1 VTQDEFEALI
11 AQGVDPDDIDRPGGL
26 NLGGLPNVGGGL
38 PGNRNR
44 MQQDAV
50 RNLQQAPPQDAPEA
64 PQQAPRRAF
73 DMQPYSTGHSGYEP
87 LEGHPSNDLGGM
99 IDRVTGAIRRENYSR
114 VVQAREAQAQQHE
127 RDVIAMQQDALLQ
140 RLAAEQLE
148 RERDRILQKQLTT
161 GVTTSVFD
169 GGWQDV

>member
-1 VTQDEFEALI
+1 MFLDEFD
-11 AQGVDPDDIDRPGGL
+11 GVDELDAQLLKQQKREQERQL
-26 NLGGLPNVGGGL
+26 RM
-38 PGNRNR
+38 RNG
-44 MQQDAV
+44 QAPPQDAPE
-50 RNLQQAPPQDAPEA
+50 APQDAPEA
-64 PQQAPRRAF
+64 PQQAPREAF
-73 DMQPYSTGHSGYEP
+73 GMHAYSTGHSGYEP
-87 LEGHPSNDLGGM
+87 SEGHPSNDLGGM

-114 VVQAREAQAQQHE
+114 VVQAREAQARQHE

-140 RLAAEQLE
+140 RLAAEQRE

>member
-1 VTQDEFEALI
+1 MFLDEFD
-11 AQGVDPDDIDRPGGL
+11 GVDELDAQLLKQQKREQERQLRMRNGQAPPPDD
-26 NLGGLPNVGGGL
+26 
-38 PGNRNR
+38 
-44 MQQDAV
+44 
-50 RNLQQAPPQDAPEA
+50 PQDAPEA

-140 RLAAEQLE
+140 RLAAEQRE

>member
-1 VTQDEFEALI
+1 MFLDEYDDVDELDKQLLKQQKAEQERQLRRQQNQMQNGEA
-11 AQGVDPDDIDRPGGL
+11 AQ
-26 NLGGLPNVGGGL
+26 N
-38 PGNRNR
+38 
-44 MQQDAV
+44 
-50 RNLQQAPPQDAPEA
+50 APEA
-64 PQQAPRRAF
+64 PQQAPREAF
-73 DMQPYSTGHSGYEP
+73 GMHAYSTGHSGYEP
-87 LEGHPSNDLGGM
+87 SEGHPSNDLGGM

-127 RDVIAMQQDALLQ
+127 RDVLAMQQDALLQ
-140 RLAAEQLE
+140 RLAAEQRE